1 MVPPG
6 KGVEMTLTVPIPASG
21 PGALDAHAWD
31 CPDCGQR
38 ITSSL
43 ARIAERAAWAHLDWH
58 ERSGR

>member
-1 MVPPG
+1 
-6 KGVEMTLTVPIPASG
+6 MTLTVPIPASG